1 MNNAKIENL
10 YDLDKT
16 IAADLFKEHEYPW
29 ELLPLIGDFIKELGA
44 KLQRLKYLENILN
57 MNGLIKIHLK
67 INKEKNKK
75 SL

>member
-44 KLQRLKYLENILN
+44 KLDPEVYEKRGEERKGFRQRLSFRSA
-57 MNGLIKIHLK
+57 HH
-67 INKEKNKK
+67 
-75 SL
+75 